1 MTLVL
6 SGAGLVLEEVEEEVL
21 AVVVGTLGV
30 GVVGLAVLV
39 EMVLEEVVLT
49 VGEGLAL
56 VVSGAGLALVLVLV
70 VVYLSHDLLSVL
82 FSEVDFVAERGR
94 ACADEDDTGTG
105 DF

>member
-1 MTLVL
+1 M
-6 SGAGLVLEEVEEEVL
+6 LEEEEVLML

-39 EMVLEEVVLT
+39 EVVLT
-49 VGEGLAL
+49 AGAGLVL
-56 VVSGAGLALVLVLV
+56 VVSGAGLRLGWVLVLV
-70 VVYLSHDLLSVL
+70 VVCLGHDLLSVL
-82 FSEVDFVAERGR
+82 FSEVDFVAELALAFAERGR